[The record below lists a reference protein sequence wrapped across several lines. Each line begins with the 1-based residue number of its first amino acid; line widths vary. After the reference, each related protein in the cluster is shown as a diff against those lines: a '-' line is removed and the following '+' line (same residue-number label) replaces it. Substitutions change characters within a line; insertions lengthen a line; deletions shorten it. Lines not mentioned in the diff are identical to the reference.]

1 MTEETDFSRNMGR
14 DAAQAARAAFTPKPQ
29 PPTPSPQPPAPS
41 PQPPAARRR
50 TTVVNADT
58 TADFDLFVGRGRKR
72 ALPDGRLY
80 ESSMFSPAYMRHEGY
95 EDWRDVQAWRYFAN
109 MLRRLL
115 SDPGLRRMARDLA
128 WGKRLGSLGEQGVR
142 TARVL
147 AAILDQSG
155 IMEHAD
161 DEAWCEGFWQAMC
174 EQPGWDGAAVT
185 RSGWQAGTEFM
196 ARRAEICGVH
206 EGYKDPGTGEE
217 HTAE

>member
-14 DAAQAARAAFTPKPQ
+14 EAAQAARAAFAPAPNLQPPTSNLQ
-29 PPTPSPQPPAPS
+29 PPTP
-41 PQPPAARRR
+41 AARRE
-50 TTVVNADT
+50 TTVVNAET
-58 TADFDLFVGRGRKR
+58 TPDFDLFVGRGRKK
-72 ALPDGRLY
+72 ALPDGRIY
-80 ESSMFSPAYMRHEGY
+80 ESSAFSPAYMRHEGY

-115 SDPGLRRMARDLA
+115 GDPGLRAMARELA
-128 WGKRLGSLGEQGVR
+128 WGKRLGSLGGQGVR
-142 TARVL
+142 TARIL

-161 DEAWCEGFWQAMC
+161 DEDWLEGFWQATC
-174 EQPGWDGAAVT
+174 EPYGWDGAAAT
-185 RSGWQAGTEFM
+185 RAGWQAGTAFWG
-196 ARRAEICGVH
+196 RRAEICGVQ